1 METHVES
8 IQEET
13 IVKPFR
19 VSVEGNIG
27 AGKST
32 FINHFGIFPDVDI
45 HMVSKKHQVSQTC
58 FEFSFHR
65 SSITESQ
72 IFVLV

>member
-1 METHVES
+1 MFSLLSNDSIESRPFNSKYFSIFPSFMESHLES

-32 FINHFGIFPDVDI
+32 FIKHFCTFPDVDI
-45 HMVSKKHQVSQTC
+45 HMV
-58 FEFSFHR
+58 R
-65 SSITESQ
+65 
-72 IFVLV
+72 

>member
-1 METHVES
+1 MELHIES

-32 FINHFGIFPDVDI
+32 FIKHFCTFPDVDI
-45 HMVSKKHQVSQTC
+45 RMV
-58 FEFSFHR
+58 R
-65 SSITESQ
+65 
-72 IFVLV
+72 